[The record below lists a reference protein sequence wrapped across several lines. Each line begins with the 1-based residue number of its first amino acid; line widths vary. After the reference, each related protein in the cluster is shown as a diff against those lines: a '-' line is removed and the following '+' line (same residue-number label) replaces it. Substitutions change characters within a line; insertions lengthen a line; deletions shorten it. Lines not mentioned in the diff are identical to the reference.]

1 MGGKPIDGQGLA
13 TMGFVG
19 HLAELRRRLA
29 YAVVAIIVAMFGAFS
44 FADVLFEILKQP
56 LDAIPDQKM
65 IALGPLEVFVT
76 YLKLSLVAGIFL
88 SAPVLLYQFWA
99 FLSPGLYEHEKRW
112 VLPFVFL
119 GTVFFLSG
127 GLFAFYVVMPL
138 GFEYL
143 TAMVPDAVVP
153 QYSVEIYFNLVIRL
167 LLAFGIVFETP
178 LVMWVL
184 AAVGL
189 VSPDAFSRF
198 RKVWIV
204 IAVVMGA
211 VLTPPDPFTQ
221 MMMALPLIGF
231 FELGILGARVLYKEK
246 KGAQTPK
253 PLV

>member
-1 MGGKPIDGQGLA
+1 MGGKPVDNEGLA

-29 YAVVAIIVAMFGAFS
+29 YAVAAILASMLLAFGYAE
-44 FADVLFEILKQP
+44 VLFEILKAP
-56 LDAIPDQKM
+56 LDSIPDQKM
-65 IALGPLEVFVT
+65 IALGPLEVFIT
-76 YLKLSLVAGIFL
+76 YLKLALVAGIFL

-99 FLSPGLYEHEKRW
+99 FLSPGLYEHEKKW

-119 GTVFFLSG
+119 GTLFFVSG

-138 GFEYL
+138 GFQYL

-189 VSPDAFSRF
+189 ISPERFASF
-198 RKVWIV
+198 RKIWIV
-204 IAVVMGA
+204 IAVVLGA

-231 FELGILGARVLYKEK
+231 FELGILGAKVLYKDK
-246 KGAQTPK
+246 NAKAALK
-253 PLV
+253 PES

>member
-1 MGGKPIDGQGLA
+1 MGGKPVDNEGLA

-19 HLAELRRRLA
+19 HLSELRRRLA
-29 YAVVAIIVAMFGAFS
+29 YAVAAILASMLLAFGYAE
-44 FADVLFEILKQP
+44 VLFEILKAP
-56 LDAIPDQKM
+56 LDSIPDQKM
-65 IALGPLEVFVT
+65 IALGPLEVFIT
-76 YLKLSLVAGIFL
+76 YLKLALVAGIFI

-99 FLSPGLYEHEKRW
+99 FLSPGLYEHEKKW

-119 GTVFFLSG
+119 GTVFFVSG

-138 GFEYL
+138 GFQYL

-189 VSPDAFSRF
+189 VSPERFASF
-198 RKVWIV
+198 RKIWIV
-204 IAVVMGA
+204 IAVVLGA

-231 FELGILGARVLYKEK
+231 FELGIFGAKFLYKDKNAKESLAS
-246 KGAQTPK
+246 GS
-253 PLV
+253 

>member
-1 MGGKPIDGQGLA
+1 MGGKPVDNEGLA

-19 HLAELRRRLA
+19 HLSELRRRLA
-29 YAVVAIIVAMFGAFS
+29 YAVAAILASMLLAFGYAE
-44 FADVLFEILKQP
+44 VLFEILKAP
-56 LDAIPDQKM
+56 LDSIPDQKM
-65 IALGPLEVFVT
+65 IALGPLEVFIT
-76 YLKLSLVAGIFL
+76 YLKLALVAGIFI

-99 FLSPGLYEHEKRW
+99 FLSPGLYEHEKKW

-119 GTVFFLSG
+119 GTAFFVSG

-138 GFEYL
+138 GFQYL

-189 VSPDAFSRF
+189 VSPERF
-198 RKVWIV
+198 ASFHKIWIV
-204 IAVVMGA
+204 IAVVLGA

-231 FELGILGARVLYKEK
+231 FELGIFGAKFLYKDKNAKESLAS
-246 KGAQTPK
+246 GS
-253 PLV
+253 